1 MKHLYLITLTS
12 LASCASMKD
21 SLQLGAGVG
30 AFTGA
35 AATYSAHQSMGRSA
49 KLEDVAVGAG
59 VGLGIGLLT
68 SYLVHKSLADE
79 PRPYSEN
86 ETPQMHFGD
95 LPPSPFIMPPI
106 APRRKK

>member
-1 MKHLYLITLTS
+1 MKHINIFALMS

-30 AFTGA
+30 AFSGA

-49 KLEDVAVGAG
+49 KLEDVAVGTG

-79 PRPYSEN
+79 PRPYSES

>member
-1 MKHLYLITLTS
+1 MS
-12 LASCASMKD
+12 LASCASMNE
-21 SLQLGAGVG
+21 SLQFGAGMG
-30 AFTGA
+30 AMTGA
-35 AATYSAHQSMGRSA
+35 AAAYTAHKSLGKDP
-49 KLEDVAVGAG
+49 KLEDVAIGAG
-59 VGLGIGLLT
+59 VGMGIGLIT
-68 SYLVHKSLADE
+68 SYLLHKSLADE